1 MGRNE
6 RGILLADRPFAKP
19 AGPAWGFHPR
29 PDRYPGRVKVDRKPG
44 LRWNDDRRGRA
55 GDEAVTIP
63 DAELI
68 RLAPRPLA
76 FMFRYVLHH
85 KAQHAGILLSVLLA
99 VSAVV
104 GSSYAVNN
112 LVNTLTGY
120 HGGSMRPVWSAVI
133 LLGVLI
139 TVDNMAWR
147 IGGWISTYA
156 FVAVTGDLRR
166 DLFRHL
172 TGHAPSY
179 FADRMPGTL
188 AGRITATSNA
198 MFTLE
203 NLATWNVLPPCLNV
217 AFSILLMVT
226 VSPLMALVLVVLAA
240 LLSMLMFRLAAGGR
254 PLHHRYASEAARVDG
269 ELLDIINNMP
279 LVRAFGATG
288 RERVRFS
295 RRMKGEMSSRGTS
308 LRYLEKLRL
317 LHAVV
322 TAFLTA
328 GLLVWAVLLWQHHAV
343 SVGAV
348 VMVTTLGFMILH
360 GTRDLAVALVETIQ
374 HVARLAEALSTLL
387 LPHDMPDAPDAGD
400 FRAPP
405 RGEIVFEGVSYA
417 YPGTAPGIG
426 SVLDNFSLTV
436 EAGSRVG
443 LVGRSGS
450 GKTTVLALLQRL
462 RHVEAGRVLIDGK
475 ELRSLTEAAL
485 RAAISVVPQ
494 DVSLFHR
501 SVMEN
506 IRYGK
511 PDASDEEV
519 RDAADAAGCR
529 EFIEA
534 MPDGFDTPVGDRGV
548 KLSGGQRQRIA
559 IARAF
564 LRNAPILLL
573 DEATSALD
581 SESEQ
586 RVQQALDRLMVGRT
600 VVAVAHRLSTLRDF
614 DRIVVMQS
622 GRVLQDG
629 PPAVLERTEGPYR
642 ELLSLQAMNLEG
654 VA

>member
-1 MGRNE
+1 MRLMGE
-6 RGILLADRPFAKP
+6 RRHKTREA
-19 AGPAWGFHPR
+19 
-29 PDRYPGRVKVDRKPG
+29 
-44 LRWNDDRRGRA
+44 
-55 GDEAVTIP
+55 AVTIP

-76 FMFRYVLHH
+76 FMFRYVMHHKLHH
-85 KAQHAGILLSVLLA
+85 LTILASVLVA
-99 VSAVV
+99 VAAVV

-112 LVNTLTGY
+112 LVNTLTAY
-120 HGGSMRPVWSAVI
+120 HGGSMRPVWSAVA
-133 LLGVLI
+133 LLGILI
-139 TVDNMAWR
+139 AVDNMAWR
-147 IGGWISTYA
+147 IGGWVSTYA
-156 FVAVTGDLRR
+156 FVEVTGDLRR

-203 NLATWNVLPPCLNV
+203 NLTTWNVLPPCLNV
-217 AFSILLMVT
+217 GFSILLMIT
-226 VSPLMALVLVVLAA
+226 VSPLMAAVLIVLAA
-240 LLSMLMFRLAAGGR
+240 LISMLMFRLAAGGR

-295 RRMKGEMSSRGTS
+295 RRMQGEMSSRGTS

-317 LHAVV
+317 LHAVM

-328 GLLVWAVLLWQHHAV
+328 GLLIWAVLLWRHHAA

-387 LPHDMPDAPDAGD
+387 LPHDMPDAPDAGG
-400 FRAPP
+400 FQAQP
-405 RGEIVFEGVSYA
+405 RGEIVFEHVSYA
-417 YPGTAPGIG
+417 YPGTA
-426 SVLDNFSLTV
+426 SVLDDFSLRV
-436 EAGSRVG
+436 EAGSRIG

-462 RHVEAGRVLIDGK
+462 RYVEAGRVLIDGK
-475 ELRSLTEAAL
+475 ELTSLTEEAL
-485 RAAISVVPQ
+485 RAVISVVPQ

-501 SVMEN
+501 SVMDN

-511 PDASDEEV
+511 PEAADEEV
-519 RDAADAAGCR
+519 RAAAEAAGCR

-534 MPDGFDTPVGDRGV
+534 MPDGFDTEVGDRGV

-586 RVQQALDRLMVGRT
+586 KVQQALDRLMVGRT

-629 PPAVLERTEGPYR
+629 APTVLERSEGAYR
-642 ELLSLQAMNLEG
+642 ELLSRQAMSLED
-654 VA
+654 VL

>member
-1 MGRNE
+1 MTSTR
-6 RGILLADRPFAKP
+6 RIAL
-19 AGPAWGFHPR
+19 GPH
-29 PDRYPGRVKVDRKPG
+29 
-44 LRWNDDRRGRA
+44 
-55 GDEAVTIP
+55 EAVTID
-63 DAELI
+63 DADLI

-76 FMFRYVLHH
+76 FMARYVLHH
-85 KAQHAGILLSVLLA
+85 KLQHALILLSVVVA
-99 VSAVV
+99 VIAVV
-104 GSSYAVNN
+104 GSSYAVHY
-112 LVNTLTGY
+112 LVDTLTGY
-120 HGGSMRPVWSAVI
+120 RGGPMRPVWIAVG
-133 LLGVLI
+133 LLGLLI
-139 TVDNMAWR
+139 CVDNLAWR
-147 IGGWISTYA
+147 VGGWVATHA

-188 AGRITATSNA
+188 AGRITATANA

-226 VSPLMALVLVVLAA
+226 VSPLMAAALVVLAA
-240 LLSMLMFRLAAGGR
+240 LISMLMFRMAAAGR
-254 PLHHRYASEAARVDG
+254 PLHHRYASDAARVDG

-279 LVRAFGATG
+279 LVRAFGATR

-295 RRMKGEMSSRGTS
+295 QRMEGEMHARGTS
-308 LRYLEKLRL
+308 LRYLERLRL
-317 LHAVV
+317 IHAV
-322 TAFLTA
+322 LTA
-328 GLLVWAVLLWQHHAV
+328 ILTAMLLIWSVLLWQHHVAT
-343 SVGAV
+343 VGDV
-348 VMVTTLGFMILH
+348 VMVVTLGFMILH

-387 LPHDMPDAPDAGD
+387 LPHDMPDAADAGG
-400 FRAPP
+400 FQAEP
-405 RGEIVFEGVSYA
+405 RGEVVFEHVTYA
-417 YPGTAPGIG
+417 YPGGEP
-426 SVLDNFSLTV
+426 VLSDFSLAIEGGT
-436 EAGSRVG
+436 RIG

-450 GKTTVLALLQRL
+450 GKTTVLALLQRM
-462 RHVEAGRVLIDGK
+462 RYVQGGRIMIDGK
-475 ELRSLTEAAL
+475 DLPGLTEEAL
-485 RAAISVVPQ
+485 RAVISVVPQ

-501 SVMEN
+501 SVLEN

-511 PDASDEEV
+511 PEASDEEV
-519 RDAADAAGCR
+519 RASADAAGCR
-529 EFIEA
+529 DFIEA
-534 MPDGFDTPVGDRGV
+534 MPQGFDTEVGDRGV

-586 RVQQALDRLMVGRT
+586 LVQRALERLMVGRT
-600 VVAVAHRLSTLRDF
+600 VIAVAHRLSTLRDF

-629 PPAVLERTEGPYR
+629 PPSVLERSEGPYR
-642 ELLSLQAMNLEG
+642 DLLSRQAMSLED
-654 VA
+654 VV

>member
-1 MGRNE
+1 M
-6 RGILLADRPFAKP
+6 
-19 AGPAWGFHPR
+19 
-29 PDRYPGRVKVDRKPG
+29 
-44 LRWNDDRRGRA
+44 
-55 GDEAVTIP
+55 
-63 DAELI
+63 
-68 RLAPRPLA
+68 
-76 FMFRYVLHH
+76 
-85 KAQHAGILLSVLLA
+85 
-99 VSAVV
+99 
-104 GSSYAVNN
+104 
-112 LVNTLTGY
+112 
-120 HGGSMRPVWSAVI
+120 
-133 LLGVLI
+133 
-139 TVDNMAWR
+139 
-147 IGGWISTYA
+147 STHA

-179 FADRMPGTL
+179 FSDRMPGTL

-226 VSPLMALVLVVLAA
+226 VSPAMAAVLVVLAA
-240 LLSMLMFRLAAGGR
+240 LISMLMFRMAAGGR
-254 PLHHRYASEAARVDG
+254 PLHHRYASDAARVDG

-279 LVRAFGATG
+279 LVRAFGATR

-295 RRMKGEMSSRGTS
+295 QRMEGEMHARGTS
-308 LRYLEKLRL
+308 LRYLERLRL
-317 LHAVV
+317 IHAV
-322 TAFLTA
+322 LTA
-328 GLLVWAVLLWQHHAV
+328 ILTAMLLIWAVLLWRNHAAT
-343 SVGAV
+343 VGDV
-348 VMVTTLGFMILH
+348 VMVVTLGFMILH

-387 LPHDMPDAPDAGD
+387 LPHDMPDAADAGG
-400 FRAPP
+400 FGAEP
-405 RGEIVFEGVSYA
+405 RGEVVFEHVSYA
-417 YPGTAPGIG
+417 YPGGDP
-426 SVLDNFSLTV
+426 VLADFSLRV
-436 EAGSRVG
+436 EAGTRLG
-443 LVGRSGS
+443 LIGRSGS
-450 GKTTVLALLQRL
+450 GKTTVLALLQRM
-462 RHVEAGRVLIDGK
+462 RYVQGGRILIDGK
-475 ELRSLTEAAL
+475 DLLGLTEDAL
-485 RAAISVVPQ
+485 RAVISVVPQ

-511 PDASDEEV
+511 PDAADEEV
-519 RDAADAAGCR
+519 RAAAAAAGCR
-529 EFIEA
+529 DFIEA
-534 MPDGFDTPVGDRGV
+534 MPEGFDTEVGDRGV

-586 RVQQALDRLMVGRT
+586 LVQRALERLMVGRT

-629 PPAVLERTEGPYR
+629 PPSVLERSEGPYR
-642 ELLSLQAMNLEG
+642 DLLSRQAMSLED
-654 VA
+654 VV

>member
-1 MGRNE
+1 MTSTR
-6 RGILLADRPFAKP
+6 RIAL
-19 AGPAWGFHPR
+19 GPH
-29 PDRYPGRVKVDRKPG
+29 
-44 LRWNDDRRGRA
+44 
-55 GDEAVTIP
+55 EAVTID
-63 DAELI
+63 DADLI

-76 FMFRYVLHH
+76 FMARYVLHH
-85 KAQHAGILLSVLLA
+85 KLQHALILLSVVVA
-99 VSAVV
+99 VVAVV
-104 GSSYAVNN
+104 GSSYAVHY
-112 LVNTLTGY
+112 LVDTLTGY
-120 HGGSMRPVWSAVI
+120 RGGPMRPVWIAVG
-133 LLGVLI
+133 LLGLLI
-139 TVDNMAWR
+139 CVDNLAWR
-147 IGGWISTYA
+147 VGGWVATHA

-188 AGRITATSNA
+188 AGRITATANA

-226 VSPLMALVLVVLAA
+226 VSPLMAAVLVVLAA
-240 LLSMLMFRLAAGGR
+240 LISMLMFRMAAAGR
-254 PLHHRYASEAARVDG
+254 PLHHRYASDAARVDG

-279 LVRAFGATG
+279 LVRAFGATR

-295 RRMKGEMSSRGTS
+295 QRMEGEMHARGTS
-308 LRYLEKLRL
+308 LRYLERLRL
-317 LHAVV
+317 IHAV
-322 TAFLTA
+322 LTA
-328 GLLVWAVLLWQHHAV
+328 ILTAMLLIWSVLLWQHHVAT
-343 SVGAV
+343 VGDV
-348 VMVTTLGFMILH
+348 VMVVTLGFMILH

-387 LPHDMPDAPDAGD
+387 LPHDMPDAVDAGG
-400 FRAPP
+400 FQAEP
-405 RGEIVFEGVSYA
+405 RGEVVFEHVTYA
-417 YPGTAPGIG
+417 YPGGEP
-426 SVLDNFSLTV
+426 VLDDFSLAINGGT
-436 EAGSRVG
+436 RVG

-450 GKTTVLALLQRL
+450 GKTTVLALLQRM
-462 RHVEAGRVLIDGK
+462 RYVQGGRILIDGK
-475 ELRSLTEAAL
+475 DLLGLTEEAL
-485 RAAISVVPQ
+485 RAVISVVPQ

-501 SVMEN
+501 SVLEN

-511 PDASDEEV
+511 PEASDEEV
-519 RDAADAAGCR
+519 RASADAAGCR
-529 EFIEA
+529 DFIEA
-534 MPDGFDTPVGDRGV
+534 MPEGFNTEVGDRGV

-586 RVQQALDRLMVGRT
+586 LVQRALERLMVGRT
-600 VVAVAHRLSTLRDF
+600 VIAVAHRLSTLRDF

-629 PPAVLERTEGPYR
+629 PPAVLERSEGPYR
-642 ELLSLQAMNLEG
+642 DLLSRQAMSLED
-654 VA
+654 VV

>member
-1 MGRNE
+1 MTSTRRIE
-6 RGILLADRPFAKP
+6 P
-19 AGPAWGFHPR
+19 GPH
-29 PDRYPGRVKVDRKPG
+29 
-44 LRWNDDRRGRA
+44 
-55 GDEAVTIP
+55 EAVTIN
-63 DAELI
+63 DADLI

-76 FMFRYVLHH
+76 FMARYVLHH
-85 KAQHAGILLSVLLA
+85 RLQHGLILLSVLVA
-99 VSAVV
+99 VAAVV
-104 GSSYAVNN
+104 GSSYAVHY
-112 LVNTLTGY
+112 LVDTLTNY
-120 HGGSMRPVWSAVI
+120 RGGPMRPVWIAVG
-133 LLGVLI
+133 LLGLLI
-139 TVDNMAWR
+139 CIDNLAWR
-147 IGGWISTYA
+147 VGGWVSTHA

-188 AGRITATSNA
+188 AGRITATANA

-217 AFSILLMVT
+217 AFSILLMLT
-226 VSPLMALVLVVLAA
+226 VSPMMAAVLVVLSA
-240 LLSMLMFRLAAGGR
+240 LISVLMFRMAAGGR
-254 PLHHRYASEAARVDG
+254 PLHHRYASDAARVDG

-279 LVRAFGATG
+279 LVRAFGATR

-295 RRMKGEMSSRGTS
+295 QRMEGEMHARGTS
-308 LRYLEKLRL
+308 LRYLERLRL
-317 LHAVV
+317 IHAV
-322 TAFLTA
+322 LTA
-328 GLLVWAVLLWQHHAV
+328 ILTAMLLIWSVLLWRNHAAT
-343 SVGAV
+343 VGDV
-348 VMVTTLGFMILH
+348 VMVVTLGFMILH

-387 LPHDMPDAPDAGD
+387 LPHDMPDAADAGG
-400 FRAPP
+400 FHAEP
-405 RGEIVFEGVSYA
+405 RGEVVFEDVSYA
-417 YPGTAPGIG
+417 YPAGDP
-426 SVLDNFSLTV
+426 VLSGFSLRV
-436 EAGSRVG
+436 EAGTRLG
-443 LVGRSGS
+443 LIGRSGS
-450 GKTTVLALLQRL
+450 GKSTVLALLQRM
-462 RHVEAGRVLIDGK
+462 RYVQGGRILIDNKDLLG
-475 ELRSLTEAAL
+475 LTEDAL
-485 RAAISVVPQ
+485 RAVISVVPQ

-511 PDASDEEV
+511 PDAMDEEV
-519 RDAADAAGCR
+519 RAAAAAAGCR
-529 EFIEA
+529 DFIEA
-534 MPDGFDTPVGDRGV
+534 MPEGFDTEVGDRGV

-586 RVQQALDRLMVGRT
+586 LVQHALERLMVGRT

-629 PPAVLERTEGPYR
+629 PPSVLERSEGPYR
-642 ELLSLQAMNLEG
+642 ELLSRQAMSLED
-654 VA
+654 VV

>member
-1 MGRNE
+1 MTSTR
-6 RGILLADRPFAKP
+6 RIAL
-19 AGPAWGFHPR
+19 GPH
-29 PDRYPGRVKVDRKPG
+29 
-44 LRWNDDRRGRA
+44 
-55 GDEAVTIP
+55 EAVTID
-63 DAELI
+63 DADLI

-76 FMFRYVLHH
+76 FMARYVLHH
-85 KAQHAGILLSVLLA
+85 KLQHALILLSVVVA
-99 VSAVV
+99 VVAVV
-104 GSSYAVNN
+104 GSSYAVHY
-112 LVNTLTGY
+112 LVDTLTGY
-120 HGGSMRPVWSAVI
+120 RGGPMRPVWIAVG
-133 LLGVLI
+133 LLGLLI
-139 TVDNMAWR
+139 CVDNLAWR
-147 IGGWISTYA
+147 VGGWVATHA

-188 AGRITATSNA
+188 AGRITATANA

-226 VSPLMALVLVVLAA
+226 VSPLMAAVLVVLAA
-240 LLSMLMFRLAAGGR
+240 LISMLMFRMAAAGR
-254 PLHHRYASEAARVDG
+254 PLHHRYASDAARVDG

-279 LVRAFGATG
+279 LVRAFGATR

-295 RRMKGEMSSRGTS
+295 QRMEGEMHARGTS
-308 LRYLEKLRL
+308 LRYLERLRL
-317 LHAVV
+317 IHAV
-322 TAFLTA
+322 LTA
-328 GLLVWAVLLWQHHAV
+328 ILTAMLLIWSVLLWQHHVAT
-343 SVGAV
+343 VGDV
-348 VMVTTLGFMILH
+348 VMVVTLGFMILH

-387 LPHDMPDAPDAGD
+387 LPHDMPDAADAGG
-400 FRAPP
+400 FQAEP
-405 RGEIVFEGVSYA
+405 RGEVVFEHVTYA
-417 YPGTAPGIG
+417 YPGGEP
-426 SVLDNFSLTV
+426 VLDDFSLAIDGGT
-436 EAGSRVG
+436 RVG

-450 GKTTVLALLQRL
+450 GKTTVLALLQRM
-462 RHVEAGRVLIDGK
+462 RYVQGGRILIDGK
-475 ELRSLTEAAL
+475 DLLGLTEEAL
-485 RAAISVVPQ
+485 RAVISVVPQ

-501 SVMEN
+501 SVLEN

-511 PDASDEEV
+511 PEASDEEV
-519 RDAADAAGCR
+519 RASADAAGCR
-529 EFIEA
+529 DFIEA
-534 MPDGFDTPVGDRGV
+534 MPEGFDTEVGDRGV

-586 RVQQALDRLMVGRT
+586 LVQRALERLMVGRT
-600 VVAVAHRLSTLRDF
+600 VIAVAHRLSTLRDF

-629 PPAVLERTEGPYR
+629 PPSVLERSEGPYR
-642 ELLSLQAMNLEG
+642 DLLSRQAMSLED
-654 VA
+654 VV

>member
-1 MGRNE
+1 MRVNSRNKGR
-6 RGILLADRPFAKP
+6 
-19 AGPAWGFHPR
+19 
-29 PDRYPGRVKVDRKPG
+29 PGRSG
-44 LRWNDDRRGRA
+44 A
-55 GDEAVTIP
+55 STIHEFVTVP
-63 DAELI
+63 DADLI

-76 FMFRYVLHH
+76 FMFRYVLRH
-85 KAQHAGILLSVLLA
+85 KLQHGLILASVVLA

-104 GSSYAVNN
+104 GSSYAVNH
-112 LVNTLTGY
+112 LVDTLNAH
-120 HGGSMRPVWSAVI
+120 HGGSMRAVWLAVA
-133 LLGVLI
+133 LLAVLI
-139 TVDNMAWR
+139 TVDNLAWR
-147 IGGWISTYA
+147 IGGWFATYA

-203 NLATWNVLPPCLNV
+203 NLTTWNVLPPCLNV
-217 AFSILLMVT
+217 AFSILLMMT
-226 VSPLMALVLVVLAA
+226 VSPLMGGVLIVLAF
-240 LLSMLMFRLAAGGR
+240 LISLLMFRLAAGGR
-254 PLHHRYASEAARVDG
+254 PLHHRYASDAAKVDG

-279 LVRAFGATG
+279 LVRAFGATR

-295 RRMKGEMSSRGTS
+295 QRMEGEMQARGTS
-308 LRYLEKLRL
+308 LRYLERLRL
-317 LHAVV
+317 IHAVL
-322 TAFLTA
+322 TAILTA
-328 GLLVWAVLLWQHHAV
+328 GLLSWAVLLWHEHV
-343 SVGAV
+343 TSVGGV
-348 VMVTTLGFMILH
+348 VMVVTLGFMILH

-374 HVARLAEALSTLL
+374 HVARLSEALSTLL
-387 LPHDMPDAPDAGD
+387 LPHDMPDAHDAEG
-400 FRAPP
+400 FPHSP
-405 RGEIVFEGVSYA
+405 RGEIVFEHVDYA
-417 YPGTAPGIG
+417 YPGGGA
-426 SVLDNFSLTV
+426 VLADFSLSIS
-436 EAGSRVG
+436 AGTRLG

-450 GKTTVLALLQRL
+450 GKTTVLAVLQRL
-462 RHVEAGRVLIDGK
+462 RYIQGGRILIDGK
-475 ELRSLTEAAL
+475 ELRSLTDEAL
-485 RAAISVVPQ
+485 RSVISVVPQ

-501 SVMEN
+501 SVLEN

-511 PDASDEEV
+511 PEAGDAEV
-519 RDAADAAGCR
+519 RAAAEAAGCR
-529 EFIEA
+529 DFIEA
-534 MPDGFDTPVGDRGV
+534 MPEGFATEVGDRGV

-586 RVQQALDRLMVGRT
+586 KVQEALERLMVGRT

-614 DRIVVMQS
+614 DRIVVMEN

-629 PPAVLERTEGPYR
+629 APSVLERTEGAYR
-642 ELLSLQAMNLEG
+642 DLLSRQAMSLEDM
-654 VA
+654 V